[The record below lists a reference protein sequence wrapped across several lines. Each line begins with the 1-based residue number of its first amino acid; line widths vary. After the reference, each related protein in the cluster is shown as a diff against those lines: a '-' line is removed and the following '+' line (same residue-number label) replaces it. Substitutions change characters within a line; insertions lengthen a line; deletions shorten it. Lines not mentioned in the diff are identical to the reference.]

1 MVNQILDLIRTLF
14 SRPFGDLYSVM
25 KILLLALIV
34 FMTVGVTLSASLL
47 ESFGVEKNY
56 LLICLGAIAITG
68 MVAFRGIALIIIIA
82 LLSLAINMPDD
93 FLRQY
98 YIDRD
103 ALMVL
108 VILMVV
114 FPIAYREFV
123 GKK

>member
-1 MVNQILDLIRTLF
+1 
-14 SRPFGDLYSVM
+14 M

-82 LLSLAINMPDD
+82 LLSLALNMPDD

-103 ALMVL
+103 ALMVD

-114 FPIAYREFV
+114 FPIGYREFV
-123 GKK
+123 VKE

>member
-1 MVNQILDLIRTLF
+1 M
-14 SRPFGDLYSVM
+14 SPSP
-25 KILLLALIV
+25 
-34 FMTVGVTLSASLL
+34 SLL

-82 LLSLAINMPDD
+82 LLSLALNMPDD

-103 ALMVL
+103 ALMVD

-114 FPIAYREFV
+114 FPIGYREFV
-123 GKK
+123 VKE

>member
-1 MVNQILDLIRTLF
+1 
-14 SRPFGDLYSVM
+14 M
-25 KILLLALIV
+25 KILLLALVV

>member
-1 MVNQILDLIRTLF
+1 
-14 SRPFGDLYSVM
+14 M
-25 KILLLALIV
+25 KILLLALVV

-103 ALMVL
+103 ALMVV

>member
-1 MVNQILDLIRTLF
+1 
-14 SRPFGDLYSVM
+14 M
-25 KILLLALIV
+25 KILLLALVV
-34 FMTVGVTLSASLL
+34 FMTVGVTLIASLL

-82 LLSLAINMPDD
+82 LLSQAINMPDD

-103 ALMVL
+103 ALMVV

>member
-1 MVNQILDLIRTLF
+1 V
-14 SRPFGDLYSVM
+14 SPSP
-25 KILLLALIV
+25 
-34 FMTVGVTLSASLL
+34 SLL

-82 LLSLAINMPDD
+82 LLSLALNMPDD

-103 ALMVL
+103 ALMVD

>member
-1 MVNQILDLIRTLF
+1 
-14 SRPFGDLYSVM
+14 M
-25 KILLLALIV
+25 KILLLALVV
-34 FMTVGVTLSASLL
+34 FMTVGVTLSGSLL

-56 LLICLGAIAITG
+56 LLICLGALPITG

-103 ALMVL
+103 ALIVV

-123 GKK
+123 EKK

>member
-1 MVNQILDLIRTLF
+1 M
-14 SRPFGDLYSVM
+14 SPSP
-25 KILLLALIV
+25 
-34 FMTVGVTLSASLL
+34 SLL

-82 LLSLAINMPDD
+82 LLSLALNMPDD

-103 ALMVL
+103 ALMVD

>member
-1 MVNQILDLIRTLF
+1 
-14 SRPFGDLYSVM
+14 M

>member
-1 MVNQILDLIRTLF
+1 
-14 SRPFGDLYSVM
+14 M

-93 FLRQY
+93 FFRQY

>member
-1 MVNQILDLIRTLF
+1 V
-14 SRPFGDLYSVM
+14 SPSP
-25 KILLLALIV
+25 
-34 FMTVGVTLSASLL
+34 SLL

-82 LLSLAINMPDD
+82 LLSLALNMPDD

-103 ALMVL
+103 ALMVN

>member
-1 MVNQILDLIRTLF
+1 V
-14 SRPFGDLYSVM
+14 SPSP
-25 KILLLALIV
+25 
-34 FMTVGVTLSASLL
+34 SLL

-82 LLSLAINMPDD
+82 LLSLALNMPDD

-103 ALMVL
+103 ALMVD

-114 FPIAYREFV
+114 FPIGYREFV
-123 GKK
+123 VKV

>member
-1 MVNQILDLIRTLF
+1 
-14 SRPFGDLYSVM
+14 M
-25 KILLLALIV
+25 KILLLAIIV

>member
-1 MVNQILDLIRTLF
+1 
-14 SRPFGDLYSVM
+14 M

-93 FLRQY
+93 FLREY

>member
-1 MVNQILDLIRTLF
+1 V
-14 SRPFGDLYSVM
+14 SPSP
-25 KILLLALIV
+25 
-34 FMTVGVTLSASLL
+34 SLL

-82 LLSLAINMPDD
+82 LLSLALNMPDD

-103 ALMVL
+103 ALMVD

-114 FPIAYREFV
+114 FPIGYREFV

>member
-1 MVNQILDLIRTLF
+1 V
-14 SRPFGDLYSVM
+14 SPSP
-25 KILLLALIV
+25 
-34 FMTVGVTLSASLL
+34 SLL

-82 LLSLAINMPDD
+82 LLSLALNMPDD

-103 ALMVL
+103 VLMVD

-114 FPIAYREFV
+114 FPIGYREFV
-123 GKK
+123 VKE

>member
-1 MVNQILDLIRTLF
+1 
-14 SRPFGDLYSVM
+14 
-25 KILLLALIV
+25 
-34 FMTVGVTLSASLL
+34 VTPSPSLL

-82 LLSLAINMPDD
+82 LLSLALNMPDD

-103 ALMVL
+103 ALMVD

>member
-1 MVNQILDLIRTLF
+1 
-14 SRPFGDLYSVM
+14 M
-25 KILLLALIV
+25 KILLLALVV
-34 FMTVGVTLSASLL
+34 FMTVGVTLSPSLL

-82 LLSLAINMPDD
+82 LLSLALNMPDD

-103 ALMVL
+103 ALMVD

-114 FPIAYREFV
+114 FPIGYREFV
-123 GKK
+123 LKE

>member
-1 MVNQILDLIRTLF
+1 
-14 SRPFGDLYSVM
+14 M
-25 KILLLALIV
+25 KILLLALVV
-34 FMTVGVTLSASLL
+34 FMTVGVTLSGSLL

-56 LLICLGAIAITG
+56 LLICLGALAITG
-68 MVAFRGIALIIIIA
+68 MLAFRGIALIIIIA

-103 ALMVL
+103 ALIVV

>member
-1 MVNQILDLIRTLF
+1 V
-14 SRPFGDLYSVM
+14 SPSP
-25 KILLLALIV
+25 
-34 FMTVGVTLSASLL
+34 SLL

-82 LLSLAINMPDD
+82 LLSLALNMPDD

-103 ALMVL
+103 ALMVD

-114 FPIAYREFV
+114 FPIGYREFV
-123 GKK
+123 VKK

>member
-1 MVNQILDLIRTLF
+1 
-14 SRPFGDLYSVM
+14 M

-47 ESFGVEKNY
+47 ENFGVEKNY

>member
-1 MVNQILDLIRTLF
+1 
-14 SRPFGDLYSVM
+14 M
-25 KILLLALIV
+25 KILLLALVV

-114 FPIAYREFV
+114 FPIAYQEFV

>member
-1 MVNQILDLIRTLF
+1 
-14 SRPFGDLYSVM
+14 
-25 KILLLALIV
+25 
-34 FMTVGVTLSASLL
+34 MTVGVTLSASLL

-82 LLSLAINMPDD
+82 LLSLALNMPDD

-103 ALMVL
+103 ALMVD

-114 FPIAYREFV
+114 FPIGYREFV
-123 GKK
+123 VKE

>member
-1 MVNQILDLIRTLF
+1 M
-14 SRPFGDLYSVM
+14 SPSP
-25 KILLLALIV
+25 
-34 FMTVGVTLSASLL
+34 SLL

-82 LLSLAINMPDD
+82 LLSLALNMPDD

-98 YIDRD
+98 YIDLD
-103 ALMVL
+103 ALMVD

>member
-1 MVNQILDLIRTLF
+1 
-14 SRPFGDLYSVM
+14 M

-34 FMTVGVTLSASLL
+34 FMTVGVTLSATLL

>member
-1 MVNQILDLIRTLF
+1 
-14 SRPFGDLYSVM
+14 M
-25 KILLLALIV
+25 KILLSALIV

>member
-1 MVNQILDLIRTLF
+1 M
-14 SRPFGDLYSVM
+14 SPSP
-25 KILLLALIV
+25 
-34 FMTVGVTLSASLL
+34 SLL

-82 LLSLAINMPDD
+82 LLSLALNMPDD

-98 YIDRD
+98 YIDLD
-103 ALMVL
+103 ALMVD

-114 FPIAYREFV
+114 FPIGYREFV
-123 GKK
+123 VKE

>member
-1 MVNQILDLIRTLF
+1 V
-14 SRPFGDLYSVM
+14 SPSP
-25 KILLLALIV
+25 
-34 FMTVGVTLSASLL
+34 SLL

-82 LLSLAINMPDD
+82 LLSLALNMPDD

-98 YIDRD
+98 YIDLD
-103 ALMVL
+103 ALMVD

>member
-1 MVNQILDLIRTLF
+1 V
-14 SRPFGDLYSVM
+14 SPSP
-25 KILLLALIV
+25 
-34 FMTVGVTLSASLL
+34 SLL
-47 ESFGVEKNY
+47 ESFGVEKND

-82 LLSLAINMPDD
+82 LLSLALNMPDD

-103 ALMVL
+103 ALMVD

>member
-1 MVNQILDLIRTLF
+1 
-14 SRPFGDLYSVM
+14 M
-25 KILLLALIV
+25 KILLLALVV
-34 FMTVGVTLSASLL
+34 FMTVGVTLSGSLL
-47 ESFGVEKNY
+47 ESFCVEKNY
-56 LLICLGAIAITG
+56 LLICLGALAITG
-68 MVAFRGIALIIIIA
+68 MIAFRGIALIIIIA

-103 ALMVL
+103 ALIVV

>member
-1 MVNQILDLIRTLF
+1 
-14 SRPFGDLYSVM
+14 
-25 KILLLALIV
+25 
-34 FMTVGVTLSASLL
+34 
-47 ESFGVEKNY
+47 
-56 LLICLGAIAITG
+56 

-82 LLSLAINMPDD
+82 LLSLALNMPDD

-103 ALMVL
+103 ALMVD

>member
-1 MVNQILDLIRTLF
+1 V
-14 SRPFGDLYSVM
+14 SPSP
-25 KILLLALIV
+25 
-34 FMTVGVTLSASLL
+34 SLL

-82 LLSLAINMPDD
+82 LLSLALNMPDD

-103 ALMVL
+103 ALMVD

-114 FPIAYREFV
+114 FPIGYREFV
-123 GKK
+123 VKE